1 MKCTQIIQQELI
13 SRGKTL
19 STAESCTGGRIA
31 AEFTKYA
38 GASAYFEGGIVAYQN
53 WIKEQL
59 LSVPSD
65 DIAHYD
71 VVSKEVA
78 EAMVRG
84 AVKLLH
90 TDYAI
95 ATTGYAGP
103 TGGTGKIPVGT
114 IWIACGNNEVQ
125 KSKCLHG
132 DFGRENNIDIAT
144 QEAIALFAQFL
155 QL

>member
-1 MKCTQIIQQELI
+1 MECTQIIQQELT
-13 SRGKTL
+13 RNGKTL

-31 AEFTKYA
+31 SAFTRNA
-38 GASAYFEGGIVAYQN
+38 GASACFEGGIVAYQN
-53 WIKEQL
+53 WIKEQFL
-59 LSVPSD
+59 EVPAEV
-65 DIAHYD
+65 IARYD

-103 TGGTGKIPVGT
+103 TGGTREIPVGT
-114 IWIACGNNEVQ
+114 IWIACGNSETQ
-125 KSKCLHG
+125 ISQCLHEN
-132 DFGRENNIDIAT
+132 FGREKNIDIAT
-144 QEAIALFAQFL
+144 QQAIALFAQFL